1 MQEFRVGSKV
11 EWQWGK
17 GTGTGKVTERFTE
30 DVERTIAG
38 SAIKRKA
45 SAEEPA
51 YLVVQD
57 DGGRVLKS
65 HSELKRAS

>member
-1 MQEFRVGSKV
+1 MQKFRVGSKV

-17 GTGTGKVTERFTE
+17 GTGTGKVTESFVE

-38 SAIKRKA
+38 AAIKRKA

-51 YLVVQD
+51 YLIAQE

-65 HSELKRAS
+65 HSELKKSS

>member
-1 MQEFRVGSKV
+1 MHKFRVGSKV

-17 GTGTGKVTERFTE
+17 GTGTGKVTESFTE

-38 SAIKRKA
+38 SHIKRNA

-51 YLVVQD
+51 YLISQE

-65 HSELKRAS
+65 HSELKSAS

>member
-1 MQEFRVGSKV
+1 MHKFRVGSRV
-11 EWQWGK
+11 EWHWGK
-17 GTGTGKVTERFTE
+17 GNGTGKVTESFTS

-38 SAIKRKA
+38 AAIKRKA

-51 YLVVQD
+51 YLIAQE

-65 HSELKRAS
+65 HSELRSAS

>member
-1 MQEFRVGSKV
+1 MHKFRVGSTV
-11 EWQWGK
+11 EWHWGK
-17 GTGTGKVTERFTE
+17 GTGTGKVTESFTE

-45 SAEEPA
+45 SSEEPA
-51 YLVVQD
+51 YLIAQE

-65 HSELKRAS
+65 HSELKSAS